1 MGSLKK
7 SNFLSAPPRLGTV
20 IPSIPLRNSA
30 HIICANSLTMQW
42 EDFVPLEDL
51 KYIISNPPFSGS
63 QTMSSEQKAE
73 LTELCQEIDNAGVID
88 YVAGWYYKAAELTR
102 FIPDLEF
109 AYVST
114 NSITQGRQVAP
125 LFGYL
130 FSKELHIQFAHQTF
144 KWTNEAKGNA
154 GVYCVVIG
162 MGKNKECTKKL
173 FSYAK
178 PTSDPIS
185 LEVSEINAYLTEGD
199 ERTFV
204 KESDKPLSQ
213 VLPMNFGNMP
223 NDNGNLIIEPRDV
236 DEFLQIKQLRPY
248 IKKLIGS
255 KEFLHNIPR
264 YCLWLTEAPTEITNL
279 PIVKERIDKCRQ
291 VRLSSKRK
299 STQLGATVPHLFQE
313 RRFVKPPE
321 STIVVPAVS
330 SERRH
335 YIPIGIVDNGTIV
348 TNACHIV
355 LNGSLFELGILESR
369 MHMTWMRTVCGRLES
384 RYRYSRDLCYNTFP
398 WPQVNQMQREQI
410 ENLATNVLIAR
421 EMHPEMTLAEL
432 YDPDKMPDDLKKAH
446 RELDMAVDRLYRK
459 KGFENDEDR
468 LQHLFKRYEALVN
481 GEDVALFED

>member
-1 MGSLKK
+1 
-7 SNFLSAPPRLGTV
+7 
-20 IPSIPLRNSA
+20 
-30 HIICANSLTMQW
+30 MQW